1 MCYPRKEGYHYA
13 KGYAVSTMNQRG
25 KSLRTPDRFL
35 VLEFGPYQDH
45 QVLQKRDKPLK
56 KLSGK

>member
-1 MCYPRKEGYHYA
+1 M
-13 KGYAVSTMNQRG
+13 TNQRG

-35 VLEFGPYQDH
+35 VLELGPYQDH